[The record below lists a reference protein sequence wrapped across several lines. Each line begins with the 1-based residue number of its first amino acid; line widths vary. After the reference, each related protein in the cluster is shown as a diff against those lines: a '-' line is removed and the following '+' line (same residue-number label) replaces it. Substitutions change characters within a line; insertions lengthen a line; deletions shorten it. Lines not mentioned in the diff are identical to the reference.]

1 MDAVLATINTADG
14 ATFAAADRT
23 ALITHFNNGGRG
35 LVMFH
40 LANDYWNGCNRL
52 PGSPAAPCV
61 PAGYG
66 AAVDN
71 RAFIDAEY
79 NRSFVYSQYS
89 GYLRRDGD
97 IDGFIFWLNQ
107 VSAAPPRNVA
117 KQHGDGLRLYYF
129 SGVSV
134 PLRQQGPAQQR
145 RVHSVGRTGIPACPD
160 L

>member
-1 MDAVLATINTADG
+1 
-14 ATFAAADRT
+14 
-23 ALITHFNNGGRG
+23 
-35 LVMFH
+35 MFH

-61 PAGYG
+61 PAGFG

-71 RAFIDAEY
+71 RSFIDAEY

-117 KQHGDGLRLYYF
+117 KQHGMVCSFITSAEY
-129 SGVSV
+129 
-134 PLRQQGPAQQR
+134 QQR
-145 RVHSVGRTGIPACPD
+145 FGVNAPRTNAECTP
-160 L
+160 